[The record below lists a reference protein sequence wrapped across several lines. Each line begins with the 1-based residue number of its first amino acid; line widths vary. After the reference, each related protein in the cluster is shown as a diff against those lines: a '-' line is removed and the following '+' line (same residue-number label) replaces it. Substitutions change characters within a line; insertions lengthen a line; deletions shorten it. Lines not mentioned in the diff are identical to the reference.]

1 MSELGMVRVRPGTAE
16 GEGGSRAWIIWGTAA
31 LFYLFEFFVR
41 VAPSV
46 MEPELQKTFHLGAAG
61 LGAALGVYYY
71 VYAPMQLAVGGF
83 LDRFGAKRVLIPA
96 ALLCSAGCFLEVAG
110 SSAWLL
116 SMARLL
122 QGFGSAFAF
131 VGTMYLATLWFPAHR
146 LAFLSG
152 LTTAL
157 GMLGAIAGNA
167 GIARVVETMGWQ
179 VTLRDAGIFGFV
191 VAAAIFF
198 LIPHERPGL
207 AVAIE
212 EEREPQAKASAI
224 QGLKAVFLN
233 PQCWLIGIVGAALY
247 MPLSIFGALWGVQY
261 LSSVTG
267 EDKVTASGAVSM
279 LYVGWLIAGPFAG
292 WLSDRLGRRQI
303 LLLGASILTTLTTAV
318 MLLVTSTSI
327 EIVYGLMLLLGI
339 VSSAQVVSF
348 VCAVEQ
354 SPRSFSGT
362 AIASTNM
369 MIMLLGGLA
378 QPLVG
383 VILDSVSGPN
393 SSGDYPAHAYR
404 IAMLV
409 LPISSIIGTIAA
421 YFLKESYVRREIP
434 AVPEPMG

>member
-16 GEGGSRAWIIWGTAA
+16 GQGGIRAWVIWGTAA
-31 LFYLFEFFVR
+31 LFYLFEFFIR

-71 VYAPMQLAVGGF
+71 IYAPMQLAVGGF
-83 LDRFGAKRVLIPA
+83 LDRFGAKRILIPA

-110 SSAWLL
+110 STAWFL
-116 SMARLL
+116 SLARGL
-122 QGFGSAFAF
+122 QGLGSAFAF

-167 GIARVVETMGWQ
+167 GIAKIVETMGWQ
-179 VTLRDAGIFGFV
+179 ITLRDAGLFGFV

-198 LIPHERPGL
+198 LIPHEKAGQEQQ
-207 AVAIE
+207 IE
-212 EEREPQAKASAI
+212 AEREPAANRSAI
-224 QGLKAVFLN
+224 QGLKAVFAN
-233 PQCWLIGIVGAALY
+233 PQCWLVGIIGAALY

-261 LSSVTG
+261 LSAVTG

-279 LYVGWLIAGPFAG
+279 LYVGWLVAGPLAG
-292 WLSDRLGRRQI
+292 WMSDRLGRRQL
-303 LLLGASILTTLTTAV
+303 LLLGASVLTTLTTAL

-327 EIVYGLMLLLGI
+327 EVVYGLMLLLGI

-348 VCAVEQ
+348 VCAVEH

-369 MIMLLGGLA
+369 LIMLIGGLV

-383 VILDSVSGPN
+383 VILDAVAGPN
-393 SSGDYPAHAYR
+393 ASGEYPAHAYR

-409 LPISSIIGTIAA
+409 LPVSAVIGTVCA
-421 YFLKESYVRREIP
+421 YFLKESFVRREIP

>member
-1 MSELGMVRVRPGTAE
+1 MVRVRPGTAE